1 MRLDQFLKASRIIK
15 RRTVAKAVCDDDRVL
30 VNDSP
35 SKAGEEIHEGDI
47 IRLRLKSKILTCQ
60 ILTVPVRNVSVSE
73 ASSLYEILSEE
84 NIES

>member
-1 MRLDQFLKASRIIK
+1 MRLDQFLKVSRIIK

-35 SKAGEEIHEGDI
+35 SKAGKEIHEGDI

>member
-35 SKAGEEIHEGDI
+35 SKAGKEIHEGDI